1 MSSVVLPIIAA
12 VLLSLSLS
20 SFNLWQ
26 LAWFGFIPLF
36 IALENKSLGCSFI
49 IAYLCGIIFWSFTV
63 YWLVHVTLLGTI
75 ILILY
80 LAVYFGLFGLSVT
93 FIRRLSDNGIIFTP
107 CFWVLL
113 EYIRSYL
120 FTGFP
125 WAQVGFSQYKN
136 LPAIQIAD
144 ITGVWGVSFLVVLVN
159 VVLYSIIRRRLK
171 LRVYLICAAIVLL
184 SFIYGFYRLGYNSNL
199 QKASR
204 TIKISVIGGN
214 IPQDLKWD
222 RQAVGFIQNR
232 HEELTVTAAGDSPDL
247 IIWPEASVPAL
258 WPEDEAEFGKVFSL
272 ARRQNINLLAGAV
285 CRYGGN
291 YYNSALFIDKS
302 GTLKEIYNKLHLVPF
317 GEFVPLKNIFPF
329 LETIAPIG
337 DITAGKEYTIFKQ
350 PAPFGV
356 LICFEDLFP
365 ELSRQFVKQGAKFL
379 VNITNDAW
387 YKEGSAPYQHFAASV
402 FRAIENHVYIARSAN
417 TGISGFI
424 DPFGRILSVIHGAR
438 GKEIFIK
445 GYSSQN
451 IYLDSTR
458 RTFYNQYG
466 DFFVALCLLLF
477 ACVIIFS
484 LKKKMKI
491 ILRRG

>member
-1 MSSVVLPIIAA
+1 MSSVALSIIAA

-26 LAWFGFIPLF
+26 FAWFGFIPLF
-36 IALENKSLGCSFI
+36 IALENKSLRRSFVL
-49 IAYLCGIIFWSFTV
+49 AYLCGIIFWSATI

-80 LAVYFGLFGLSVT
+80 LALYFGLFGLGIT
-93 FIRRLSDNGIIFTP
+93 FVRGISGNGIFFIP

-125 WAQVGFSQYKN
+125 WALIGFSQYKN

-144 ITGVWGVSFLVVLVN
+144 ITGAWGVSFLVVLVN
-159 VVLYSIIRRRLK
+159 AAFYSVMRKRLK
-171 LRVYLICAAIVLL
+171 LRVYLICAVIVFL
-184 SFIYGFYRLGYNSNL
+184 SLAYGFYRLSNNSNL
-199 QKASR
+199 EDRQA
-204 TIKISVIGGN
+204 IKISVIGGN

-232 HEELTVTAAGDSPDL
+232 YEELTAACALDNPDL

-258 WPEDEAEFGKVFSL
+258 WPSDEAEFTRVFSF
-272 ARRQNINLLAGAV
+272 ARRKNINLLAGAV
-285 CRYGGN
+285 SCFGGN
-291 YYNSALFIDKS
+291 YYNSALFIARS
-302 GTLKEIYNKLHLVPF
+302 GVLEATYNKLHLVPF

-329 LETIAPIG
+329 LKTIAPIG
-337 DITAGKEYTIFKQ
+337 DITAGKEYTIFKH

-365 ELSRQFVKQGAKFL
+365 ELSRQFVKKGARFL

-402 FRAIENHVYIARSAN
+402 FRAIENRLYLARSAN

-424 DPFGRILSVIHGAR
+424 DPFGRILSLIDDAK
-438 GKEIFIK
+438 GKEIFVK
-445 GYSSQN
+445 GYSSRN
-451 IYLDSTR
+451 IYLHPPR
-458 RTFYNQYG
+458 LTFYNQYG
-466 DFFVALCLLLF
+466 DFFVVLCLLF
-477 ACVIIFS
+477 DACAIIFF
-484 LKKKMKI
+484 LKNK
-491 ILRRG
+491 R